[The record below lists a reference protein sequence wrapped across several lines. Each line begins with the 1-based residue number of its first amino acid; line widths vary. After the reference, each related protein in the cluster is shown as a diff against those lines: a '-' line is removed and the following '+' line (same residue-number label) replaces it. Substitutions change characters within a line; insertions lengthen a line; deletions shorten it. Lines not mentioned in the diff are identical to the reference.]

1 MKDKN
6 DICERDESFTIEEII
21 EETGWCKG
29 CKLDCPNKGK

>member
-6 DICERDESFTIEEII
+6 DICERDEGFTIKEIL
-21 EETGWCKG
+21 EETGWCKE